1 MGAVTWKNIAPV
13 SSAGILDSINEAG
26 QQIGT
31 GFGGIGDAFT
41 QYADDRTTRET
52 DSAINDLFQFENL
65 PLEADAYLKGI
76 DSSFLDM
83 GRIRDARKDL
93 TSEVD
98 ELAMFTKKENIKQGH
113 LLELAEGKAKAE
125 RIKAAAKKTKPLKR
139 GDLSAAL
146 IKRDTVGGDNPFN
159 AFLAFDSPVQDMDD
173 VIQAYLKNREITD
186 SGERDLVRRFI
197 FDDSNFDTDL
207 LNAYYFGDDSNSS
220 PDDDPFDYFDLLIKS
235 KKKQYILDKAAA
247 NQ

>member
-52 DSAINDLFQFENL
+52 DSAINDLLQFEDL

-76 DSSFLDM
+76 DNSFLDM
-83 GRIRDARKDL
+83 GRIRDARKNL
-93 TSEVD
+93 TADAD
-98 ELAMFTKKENIKQGH
+98 ELALYSEKAAVDHENKIKELN
-113 LLELAEGKAKAE
+113 LEATAA
-125 RIKAAAKKTKPLKR
+125 RIKALATKNKPLKR

-159 AFLAFDSPVQDMDD
+159 AFLAFDSPVQDMDA

-186 SGERDLVRRFI
+186 SNERDLIRRFI

-207 LNAYYFGDDSNSS
+207 LNAYYFGDDENSS

-235 KKKQYILDKAAA
+235 KKKQYILDNAAL
-247 NQ
+247 NK

>member
-1 MGAVTWKNIAPV
+1 MAITWKNMRPV
-13 SSAGILDSINEAG
+13 DSSGILNAINDSSEM
-26 QQIGT
+26 IGT
-31 GFGGIGDAFT
+31 GIGGIGDAIT
-41 QYADDRTTRET
+41 GYADARTTRET
-52 DSAINDLFQFENL
+52 DAVINDLYQFENL

-76 DSSFLDM
+76 DNSFLDM

-98 ELAMFTKKENIKQGH
+98 ELAMFTKKENIKQEH
-113 LLELAEGKAKAE
+113 LLALAEGKSKAE

-139 GDLSAAL
+139 GDLSSTL

-186 SGERDLVRRFI
+186 SNERDLIRRFI
-197 FDDSNFDTDL
+197 VDDSSFDTDL
-207 LNAYYFGDDSNSS
+207 LNAYYFGNDDNSS
-220 PDDDPFDYFDLLIKS
+220 TEDDPFDYFDLLIKS
-235 KKKQYILDKAAA
+235 KKKQYILDNAAA